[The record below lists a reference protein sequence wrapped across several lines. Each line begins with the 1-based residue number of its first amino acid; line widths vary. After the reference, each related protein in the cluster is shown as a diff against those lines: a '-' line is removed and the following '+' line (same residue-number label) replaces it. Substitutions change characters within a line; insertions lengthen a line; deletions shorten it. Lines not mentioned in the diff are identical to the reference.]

1 MDAQF
6 IIFGA
11 KNSWSCSKGLKC
23 RNRKQMA
30 NKYKHSLSSTI
41 QPVSPNGTPSVGR
54 WHMAYVIIGLC
65 WVMGRFTLYPTQR
78 FTQNNQ
84 NGEVY
89 VHHHHPGEDFPCS
102 PAQMFSTVCD
112 HSNPVEGSIF
122 AKIRPIMTLH
132 LIKEL
137 VAEFWISNR
146 ICGLEPWGCRNCK

>member
-1 MDAQF
+1 
-6 IIFGA
+6 
-11 KNSWSCSKGLKC
+11 
-23 RNRKQMA
+23 
-30 NKYKHSLSSTI
+30 
-41 QPVSPNGTPSVGR
+41 
-54 WHMAYVIIGLC
+54 MAYVIIGLC